1 MANFEDEKM
10 TMMTTIY
17 KDKASK
23 KLQDRVVSKRWPLE
37 VSHLFIDLHY
47 YCAGKHDCANQK
59 RRASQVN
66 RYSQSQLS

>member
-23 KLQDRVVSKRWPLE
+23 KLQDRVVSKR
-37 VSHLFIDLHY
+37 
-47 YCAGKHDCANQK
+47 
-59 RRASQVN
+59 
-66 RYSQSQLS
+66 